1 MWDIYMG
8 VCVCVYI
15 YMGSNITNIIAKEK
29 NEIMPSAAIWRALEM
44 IY

>member
-1 MWDIYMG
+1 MG